1 MLELKA
7 LLLTQGMHG
16 MVSQVEGL
24 AKALGLSY
32 KHQKIELKSF
42 WNLIPPKI
50 SPISENLVKNKF
62 VCDCKIIISC
72 GRKSVIPSIALKK
85 RLGNQIFN
93 IHIQDPKVSFEHF
106 DLIVS
111 PEHDRLRGENIINT
125 TGAIHYLTKK
135 EINDNSKYLGI
146 EKDKRKELVA
156 FIIGGPNKYYNYSEK
171 QIHVLFNKVKTLFTP
186 DKFKIIVIP
195 SYRTPENILKIAFNT
210 FSINHYVVKNI
221 DKKAYLSALAI
232 SNYIVVTCD
241 STSMI
246 SEAAM
251 TGKPVYIAMMKS
263 FKPTGRFKKFYSQL
277 KDLGITR
284 ELEDRV
290 ESWSYNSLNEVNRI
304 APIVKAKMKKHGI
317 I

>member
-171 QIHVLFNKVKTLFTP
+171 QIHELFNKVKTLFTP

-210 FSINHYVVKNI
+210 FSINHHVEKNI

>member
-16 MVSQVEGL
+16 MISQVEGL
-24 AKALGLSY
+24 AKALDLSY

-42 WNLIPPKI
+42 WNFIPPKI

-62 VCDCKIIISC
+62 VCDCKVIISC

-93 IHIQDPKVSFEHF
+93 IHVQDPKVSFEHF

-111 PEHDRLRGENIINT
+111 PEHDNLKGENIINT
-125 TGAIHYLTKK
+125 TGAIHYLNKK
-135 EINDNSKYLGI
+135 EINENSQYLGI
-146 EKDKRKELVA
+146 EKDKRRELVA

-171 QIHVLFNKVKTLFTP
+171 QIHELFNKVKTLFTP

-195 SYRTPENILKIAFNT
+195 SYRTPENIFKIAFNT
-210 FSINHYVVKNI
+210 FSINHHVVKNI

-263 FKPTGRFKKFYSQL
+263 LKPTGRFKKFYSQL

-284 ELEDRV
+284 ELENRV